1 MKKLLLLALVALL
14 VVAFA
19 AGCGK
24 TEPAKP
30 AAAPA
35 PAQPAKSE
43 PIIIAYTPWNGYG
56 ALFVAADKGM
66 FKAKGL
72 DVQIQSIEDVGARK
86 QSIVAKKIQGMA
98 ASVDVSIAALGQG
111 VPLKFVWAFDAS
123 AGADGVIVTKASGI
137 KTIADLKGKEIAYH
151 KGSASHL
158 LLYTLLKKNG
168 MKNADVKAVEMKAS
182 EAASALMAGK
192 VPAAVTWEPHMTKA
206 AAAGNIILA
215 TSKDT
220 PDLIAD
226 VLALHDDFVKTNPDA
241 VQKIVAALSEAA
253 DFMQKNP
260 AEAAKIMAVVLK
272 EKPEETIEG
281 NKTIKFYNLKD
292 NVTLFGTPEKPG
304 TLYEVSKIAGE
315 FYVGE
320 KILDKVPD
328 VSKVIDNTF
337 ISKIK

>member
-1 MKKLLLLALVALL
+1 MKKVLALVLVALL
-14 VVAFA
+14 TTAFA

-24 TEPAKP
+24 SEPPKP

-35 PAQPAKSE
+35 QPAKAE

-98 ASVDVSIAALGQG
+98 ASVDVSVAAIGQG
-111 VPLKFVWAFDAS
+111 VPLRFVWAFDAS
-123 AGADGVIVTKASGI
+123 AGADGILVTKASGI

-158 LLYTLLKKNG
+158 MLTTLLKKNG
-168 MKNADVKAVEMKAS
+168 LKDEDVKSVEMKAS

-192 VPAAVTWEPHMTKA
+192 VPAAVTWEPHITKA
-206 AAAGNIILA
+206 AAAGNVILA

-220 PDLIAD
+220 PALIAD
-226 VLALHDDFVKTNPDA
+226 VLALHEDFVKNNPDA
-241 VQKIVAALSEAA
+241 VQKIVAAMSEATE
-253 DFMQKNP
+253 FIQKNP
-260 AEAAKIMAVVLK
+260 AEASKIMAAVLK
-272 EKPEETIEG
+272 EKPEETLEG
-281 NKTIKFYNLKD
+281 NKTIQFYNLKD
-292 NVTLFGTPEKPG
+292 NLALFGTKEKPG
-304 TLYEVSKIAGE
+304 ALFEVAKIAGE
-315 FYVGE
+315 FYVGQ

>member
-1 MKKLLLLALVALL
+1 MKKVVSLALVLCLAL
-14 VVAFA
+14 AFA

-24 TEPAKP
+24 SEPAKP
-30 AAAPA
+30 AAA

-56 ALFVAADKGM
+56 ALYVAAAKGM

-86 QSIVAKKIQGMA
+86 QSLVAKKIQGMA
-98 ASVDVSIAALGQG
+98 ASVDVSVAAIGQG

-123 AGADGVIVTKASGI
+123 AGADGIIVTKASGI
-137 KTIADLKGKEIAYH
+137 KAIADLKDKDVAYH

-158 LLYTLLKKNG
+158 MLSTLLKKNG
-168 MKNADVKAVEMKAS
+168 MKDSDIKAVEMKAS

-192 VPAAVTWEPHMTKA
+192 VPAAVTWEPHITKA
-206 AAAGNIILA
+206 VAAGNVLLA

-220 PDLIAD
+220 PGLIAD
-226 VLALHDDFVKTNPDA
+226 VLALHEEFVKNNPDA
-241 VQKIVAALSEAA
+241 VQKIVAAMAEATE
-253 DFMQKNP
+253 FIEKNP
-260 AEAAKIMAVVLK
+260 AEAAKIMSTELK
-272 EKPEETIEG
+272 EKPEETAEG

-292 NVTLFGTPEKPG
+292 NLALFGTPEKPG
-304 TLYEVSKIAGE
+304 TLSDVAKTAGE
-315 FYVGE
+315 FYVGQ

-337 ISKIK
+337 IIKIK